1 MKKFLIDMVKADNPT
16 SSKRVAA
23 LTTLASTIVL
33 AFVATFKNNW
43 ICPEFMY
50 DGLLMVVAGLF
61 GFNMA
66 ENIFKKSGIA
76 TAPVVTVPDLDAPV
90 VPPVVTKQAVDVTV
104 NVDQTA
110 DAGKVAVD
118 NPDA

>member
-1 MKKFLIDMVKADNPT
+1 MKQFLLNMVKADNPT

-23 LTTLASTIVL
+23 LVTLASTIVL
-33 AFVATFKNNW
+33 AFIATFKNHW

-66 ENIFKKSGIA
+66 ENIFKKVPVV
-76 TAPVVTVPDLDAPV
+76 TAPVDTTALDGGEAPAVPVDAPPV
-90 VPPVVTKQAVDVTV
+90 DAPPVQGTAV
-104 NVDQTA
+104 
-110 DAGKVAVD
+110 VD